1 MLALAGYPLGIRC
14 TTLDPAA
21 DSPAAQVAPALV
33 GAYDDVG
40 SLERLAAT
48 SDVLTYEFENV
59 GVDAVRAMAGR
70 IPVFPPP
77 DALEAA
83 QDRLREKRRFESV
96 GLPVAPYVPVA
107 STEELQA
114 ALDAIGT
121 PAVLKTRRLG
131 YDGKGQV
138 VIHDA
143 ARAEDAWRAVGE
155 VPSLLEGFVAFD
167 RELSIV
173 AARGRDGAVASFA
186 HARFAGVQPG
196 ADHVPGALENVLAA
210 GATWA
215 SRKTGPFGALRVRHF
230 GSYPLV
236 ENEHRDGILRL
247 TRAPAPDLT
256 PELEARAEGHVH
268 ALMDDLAYVG
278 VLAVELFQVGEDLLG
293 NEMAPRVHNTGH
305 WTIEGAETSQF
316 EQHLRAVT
324 GLPLGPPAPVG
335 TSAMVNLI
343 GAEPDRAS
351 VAAVPHAHLHTYGKA
366 PRPGRKLGHITVRAD
381 DPEVVAAAL
390 EAVLG
395 IDGV

>member
-1 MLALAGYPLGIRC
+1 MPRVGIVGGGQLGRMLALAGYPLGIRC

-33 GAYDDVG
+33 GAYDDLG

-59 GVDAVRAMAGR
+59 GVDAVRAMAGQ
-70 IPVFPPP
+70 ILVFPPP

-173 AARGRDGAVASFA
+173 ASRGRDGAVAS
-186 HARFAGVQPG
+186 
-196 ADHVPGALENVLAA
+196 
-210 GATWA
+210 
-215 SRKTGPFGALRVRHF
+215 
-230 GSYPLV
+230 YPLA

-324 GLPLGPPAPVG
+324 GLPLGPPTPVG

-343 GAEPDRAS
+343 GAEPDPAS
-351 VAAVPHAHLHTYGKA
+351 VAAVPHAHLHTYGKT